1 LLRQS
6 YTGADEQRSTG
17 QDYQLFPHQTMSCF
31 CPVPPLHPA

>member
-17 QDYQLFPHQTMSCF
+17 QDYQLFFLFLPRTADSS
-31 CPVPPLHPA
+31 A